1 LPQRVIGDPVRIK
14 QILLNLLSNAIKFTE
29 KGSVQLRAHAVKNA
43 AALAVQLT
51 FEVQDTGI
59 GISPEGRAR
68 LFKSFSQ
75 AEDSTTRNYGGTGL
89 GLAICKRLVEM
100 MDGQVV
106 VESEVGR
113 GSTFRV
119 TVNLQLPAVQVSDT
133 PASAATKPAG
143 QGRFQGKILV
153 AEDNLINQ
161 KVALRLLSLLGYSAD
176 IAKNGA
182 EAVQMLQAGQYHAVL
197 MDMHMPVMD
206 GLEATRAIRQLNGA
220 LSRTPIIALTASA
233 TQGESQKC
241 FAAGM
246 DDFISKP
253 IENDKL
259 AAVLERWLERGEQGP
274 PSAET

>member
-1 LPQRVIGDPVRIK
+1 MGDPVRIR
-14 QILLNLLSNAIKFTE
+14 QILLNLLSNAVKFTE
-29 KGSVQLRAHAVKNA
+29 KGSVELRARAVKSHDAQA
-43 AALAVQLT
+43 AQVI

-59 GISPEGRAR
+59 GISAEARSR
-68 LFKSFSQ
+68 LFQSFSQ
-75 AEDSTTRNYGGTGL
+75 AEASTTRHYGGTGL

-106 VESEVGR
+106 VESEIGS

-119 TVNLQLPAVQVSDT
+119 TLNLQLPAVQISDSS
-133 PASAATKPAG
+133 PSSAVTKSARD
-143 QGRFQGKILV
+143 GRVQSKILV
-153 AEDNLINQ
+153 AEDNQINQ

-176 IAKNGA
+176 VAKNGA
-182 EAVQMLQAGQYHAVL
+182 EAVQMLKAGEYHAVL
-197 MDMHMPVMD
+197 MDMQMPVMD
-206 GLEATRAIRQLNGA
+206 GLEATRAIRQLDGA

-233 TQGESQKC
+233 MQGESQKC

-259 AAVLERWLERGEQGP
+259 AAVLERWTERREEGTISGG
-274 PSAET
+274 T